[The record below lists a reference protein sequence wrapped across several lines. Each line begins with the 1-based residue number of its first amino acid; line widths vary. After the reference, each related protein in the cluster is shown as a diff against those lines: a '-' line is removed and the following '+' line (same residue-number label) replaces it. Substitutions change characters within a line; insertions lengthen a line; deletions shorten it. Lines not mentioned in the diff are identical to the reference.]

1 MNRRILAL
9 LIAFI
14 MLFGLMTG
22 CASGKQET
30 AQTQPAVYE
39 TECIHDR
46 RGEFEFL
53 FHENVLLLVNWGKYD

>member
-1 MNRRILAL
+1 
-9 LIAFI
+9 
-14 MLFGLMTG
+14 MLTHSF
-22 CASGKQET
+22 SGDRS

>member
-1 MNRRILAL
+1 MKLICMLLCVVMLGAMLA
-9 LIAFI
+9 
-14 MLFGLMTG
+14 G

>member
-1 MNRRILAL
+1 MFEQSKEERGE
-9 LIAFI
+9 
-14 MLFGLMTG
+14 MLTHSS
-22 CASGKQET
+22 SGDRS

-53 FHENVLLLVNWGKYD
+53 FHENVLLLVNWSKYD

>member
-1 MNRRILAL
+1 MIHSS
-9 LIAFI
+9 
-14 MLFGLMTG
+14 
-22 CASGKQET
+22 SGDRS
-30 AQTQPAVYE
+30 AQTQPTVYE